1 MKKELFKI
9 AGASLTLAGTA
20 SLLIG
25 GLQRG
30 KRGTPVAITLGALG
44 VASGIALAVIPE
56 IIDVRRKYDCELQ
69 ISDEEIELI
78 DRSIPDALGEVED
91 QTPAR

>member
-1 MKKELFKI
+1 MKKQILKM
-9 AGASLTLAGTA
+9 AGASLALAGTA

-25 GLQRG
+25 ATQRSG
-30 KRGTPVAITLGALG
+30 KKASLAIMLGALG
-44 VASGIALAVIPE
+44 VASGIALNVIPE
-56 IIDVRRKYDCELQ
+56 MLDARRKSEQELQ

-91 QTPAR
+91 QTPVR